1 VQVQVSSIVR
11 WENVRSMVV
20 TIQVVVAEIRAEE
33 EEAEIPFV
41 VDLMEEEGQVAEIRL
56 KEGAGVAEDL
66 VAVEM
71 EEQGIREEEA
81 VTLLVA
87 GVVEGVDTMLAEE
100 VEDVEAAI
108 RMREN

>member
-1 VQVQVSSIVR
+1 
-11 WENVRSMVV
+11 V

-33 EEAEIPFV
+33 EAEIPFV
-41 VDLMEEEGQVAEIRL
+41 VDLMEGEEQVAQIRL
-56 KEGAGVAEDL
+56 KEGAGVTEDL

-71 EEQGIREEEA
+71 EGQGIREEEA